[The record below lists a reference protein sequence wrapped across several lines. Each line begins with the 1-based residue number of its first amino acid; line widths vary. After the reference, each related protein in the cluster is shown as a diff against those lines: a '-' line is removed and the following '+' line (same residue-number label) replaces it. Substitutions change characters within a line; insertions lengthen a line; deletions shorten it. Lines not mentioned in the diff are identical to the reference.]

1 MSEYEVDRGA
11 LRRCG
16 LTGADLAA
24 ILRQHGHQGPHD
36 VHLAIFEVK
45 GAVSV
50 LPRTPPPTRGIVEET
65 ARRKMAAG
73 TRSPPS
79 NGKP

>member
-1 MSEYEVDRGA
+1 VSDYEVDRGA

-36 VHLAIFEVK
+36 VHLAIFEAK

-50 LPRTPPPTRGIVEET
+50 LPRTPPPTS
-65 ARRKMAAG
+65 ARDR
-73 TRSPPS
+73 
-79 NGKP
+79 